1 MDVWHQIT
9 LPCFT
14 SKIFHVFPDVKEPNI
29 KIRGIIGQA
38 SGLLGF
44 QVCWTRVSPK
54 FDQGLSLTC
63 SVVSMVSSLIHPKV
77 GSWFSRTCIV
87 LSPGGWCYRKPI
99 VFPGFFPL
107 SGGSIDISRIC
118 GPQCCEAQSVI
129 AGEYI
134 AHYCPPQARSWESPS
149 GGDFWNDCSIMLYP
163 LSKVLNY
170 INHRVPQNLHRI
182 QLRSPSSLPPWHSV
196 KTSRFWRA
204 PADLGGWKKK
214 TIPWIGR
221 IPYPL
226 NPRPF
231 LSWFVLTSVDPQ
243 LTGCAEP
250 AGAARGPLAARML
263 TWWDI
268 PKLWHGWWLSPSYP
282 QVEQKRHFFGG
293 KGWL

>member
-182 QLRSPSSLPPWHSV
+182 QLRSPSRLPPWHSV

-214 TIPWIGR
+214 KR
-221 IPYPL
+221 YPEL
-226 NPRPF
+226 
-231 LSWFVLTSVDPQ
+231 
-243 LTGCAEP
+243 AEFH
-250 AGAARGPLAARML
+250 
-263 TWWDI
+263 I
-268 PKLWHGWWLSPSYP
+268 H
-282 QVEQKRHFFGG
+282 
-293 KGWL
+293 